1 MNGTRLGLK
10 LAWAQADLAQ
20 IYKLGG
26 AGFRDR
32 YPCGTARVDDH
43 DAKYPFDR

>member
-26 AGFRDR
+26 VGFGDR
-32 YPCGTARVDDH
+32 YPCRTLRTDDH
-43 DAKYPFDR
+43 DATQP